1 MSEFKLTS
9 PVAFFIFNRPDT
21 SEQIFQLIRS
31 VKPPKLLV
39 IADGPR
45 IDRPEDK
52 EKCTATR
59 AIIDRVDW
67 ECEVIKNYSNINLGM
82 GERQRS
88 GFTWIFETVEEAIM
102 LEDDTIPHPTFFPYC
117 QELLV
122 RYRDDDRIM
131 GISGPNFQFNG
142 YQSGYSY
149 YFSRFAHHW
158 GWASWRRAWKYYD
171 PAMILWPEIR
181 KQGLLLN
188 ILGTRKGVNYWT
200 SAFDKACAGEIDSW
214 DYQWVLS
221 CWLQN
226 GLYIVPH
233 VNLVSNVGFGPGAT
247 NTKEVNMASNVPT
260 AEMHFPLKH
269 PPFIVRDTKADDYMQ
284 WLYCSG
290 RV

>member
-1 MSEFKLTS
+1 MGEFKLTS
-9 PVAFFIFNRPDT
+9 PVAFFIFNRLDT
-21 SEQIFQLIRS
+21 SEQIFQLIRTA
-31 VKPPKLLV
+31 KPPKLLV

-45 IDRPEDK
+45 TDHPDDK
-52 EKCTATR
+52 EKCAATR

-88 GFTWIFETVEEAIM
+88 GFTWIFQTVEEAIM
-102 LEDDTIPHPTFFPYC
+102 LEDDTVPHPTFFPYC

-142 YQSGYSY
+142 YQSSFSY

-171 PAMILWPEIR
+171 PDMTLWPEIR
-181 KQGLLLN
+181 KQGLLFN
-188 ILGTRKGVNYWT
+188 ILGNRKGVDYWT
-200 SAFDKACAGEIDSW
+200 WAFDKAYAGEIDSW

-226 GLYIVPH
+226 GLYIVPN

-269 PPFIVRDTKADDYMQ
+269 PSFIIRDTKADDYMQ
-284 WLYCSG
+284 WLYSSG